1 MPFAQAN
8 LAMTKREFINAGQ
21 PGGMFL
27 ENFPRE
33 LIAADNVIGATT
45 LITASRLAVYPGDTI
60 TKVSVCTG
68 GTAGGTGTRSYF
80 VLYSDITIPA
90 LLAQTPDTPIV
101 TPAANTVISGTF
113 ATPFIVPAGTFTL
126 WVGYLFAGG
135 TVPTL
140 VGRVPNLNATAAAA
154 LNTVTGVTN
163 GLSVTATGSGTATAP
178 ATMASITQLAVQPY
192 FLIQ

>member
-1 MPFAQAN
+1 MPLNQATHSMD
-8 LAMTKREFINAGQ
+8 ARAWVNAGQ
-21 PGGMFL
+21 PQAMFC
-27 ENFPRE
+27 ENYPRE

-45 LITASRLAVYPGDTI
+45 LITASRIAVYPGDTI
-60 TKVSVCTG
+60 TKVSVCSG

-90 LLAQTPDTPIV
+90 LLAQTPDVPIV

-140 VGRVPNLNATAAAA
+140 VGRVTNLNATAAAA
-154 LNTVTGVTN
+154 LNTLTGVT
-163 GLSVTATGSGTATAP
+163 
-178 ATMASITQLAVQPY
+178 
-192 FLIQ
+192 